1 VSKGGAVLAEKTLL
15 GEHLIKQGKMDRIAL
30 DISLQEQ
37 IVTGEPL
44 GQILVRFGVVSQ
56 AEMDHALMAIAP
68 DKVTGGD
75 KRNSKL
81 SMDFLIKNE
90 TMILVDTEDMV
101 RIATLSKN
109 PEEVRHQAHAL
120 CGKRV
125 EFGPVSHREILSY
138 LANLGRGEETYKQHL
153 SFEQDVNKVIDAILL
168 EGYNLRASDIH
179 IESCAEVIR
188 VRLRID
194 GILVY
199 AQTLAKSSGDKLFSR
214 LKGMAGLDESEKR
227 KPQDGDFSVNVGG
240 KSIDYRVSTL
250 PTVYGE
256 KIAIRVLDR
265 DQLTLRMDSLGLDF
279 MEEYKRLT
287 MMANGLIIV
296 AGATGS
302 GKTTMLYSTMANL
315 NKHERSII
323 TMEDPVEYKLEFITQ
338 CEAND
343 FVNFGFDQFPRTA
356 LRQDPDVILI
366 GEIRDK
372 MTANATVH
380 LADTGHLVFST
391 LHTRDVRQ
399 TVARMEALGVPRS
412 ALADILKGVL
422 VLRLVRKIC
431 QNCKGLGCDA
441 CRGTGYYG
449 RTLLAEFASI
459 SAPSDVVGILDGSKR
474 YHTFA
479 DDARL
484 KVAQGITDW
493 KEIERVSERDQA
505 DVAAHTV

>member
-1 VSKGGAVLAEKTLL
+1 MALIQKKKLL
-15 GEHLIKQGKMDRIAL
+15 GEYLIEQGKIDKTAL
-30 DISLQEQ
+30 NVSLQEQ

-44 GQILVRFGVVSQ
+44 GKILVRFGLISQ
-56 AEMDHALMAIAP
+56 AELDDALMVIAP

-81 SMDFLIKNE
+81 SVDFLIKNQ
-90 TMILVDTEDMV
+90 TMIVVDTENLV
-101 RIATLSKN
+101 RIATLSKD
-109 PEEVRHQAHAL
+109 PVRVREQVAML
-120 CGKRV
+120 CGKKV
-125 EFGPVSHREILSY
+125 EFAPVSHREILSY
-138 LANLGRGEETYKQHL
+138 LANLGRGEETYRQHL
-153 SFEQDVNKVIDAILL
+153 SLEHDVNKVIDAILL

-179 IESCAEVIR
+179 IESSAESIR

-194 GILVY
+194 GILSY
-199 AQTLAKSSGDKLFSR
+199 AQTLPKAMADKLFSR
-214 LKGMAGLDESEKR
+214 IKGMAGLDESEKR
-227 KPQDGDFSVNVGG
+227 KPQDGDFSVKVGG
-240 KSIDYRVSTL
+240 KSVDYRVSTL
-250 PTVYGE
+250 PTVHGE
-256 KIAIRVLDR
+256 RIALRVLDR
-265 DQLTLRMDSLGLDF
+265 DQLLLRMDSLGLVF
-279 MEEYKRLT
+279 IEEYKRLT

-315 NKHERSII
+315 NKHERSIL

-366 GEIRDK
+366 GEMRDR
-372 MTANATVH
+372 MTANATVN

-399 TVARMEALGVPRS
+399 TVARMEALGVPRTS
-412 ALADILKGVL
+412 LADLLRGVL

-431 QNCKGLGCDA
+431 QNCKGAGCDA
-441 CRGTGYYG
+441 CRDSGYYG

-459 SAPSDVVGILDGSKR
+459 SSPGDVAAILDGTLK

-484 KVAQGITDW
+484 KVAAGITDW
-493 KEIERVSERDQA
+493 KEVERVSERDAA
-505 DVAAHTV
+505 DVDAYAA

>member
-1 VSKGGAVLAEKTLL
+1 MSKKMLL
-15 GEHLIKQGKMDRIAL
+15 GEYLLSKGKIDQVAL
-30 DISLQEQ
+30 DVALQEQ
-37 IVTGEPL
+37 IVTQELL

-56 AEMDHALMAIAP
+56 AEVDHALMVIAP

-75 KRNSKL
+75 KRNTKL
-81 SMDFLIKNE
+81 SMDFLLKNQ
-90 TMILVDTEDMV
+90 TMILVDTEDVV
-101 RIATLSKN
+101 RIATLSN
-109 PEEVRHQAHAL
+109 TPEQVRRQAEVL

-125 EFGPVSHREILSY
+125 EFGTVSHRDILSY

-153 SFEQDVNKVIDAILL
+153 SLEQDVNKVIDAVLL

-179 IESCAEVIR
+179 IESSAESIR

-194 GILVY
+194 GILMY
-199 AQTLAKSSGDKLFSR
+199 AQTLHKAMADKLFSR
-214 LKGMAGLDESEKR
+214 IKGMAGLDESEKR
-227 KPQDGDFSVNVGG
+227 KPQDGDFSLRVGG

-250 PTVYGE
+250 PTVHGE

-265 DQLTLRMDSLGLDF
+265 DQLTLRMETLGLVF
-279 MEEYKRLT
+279 IEEYKRLT

-315 NKHERSII
+315 NKYERSII

-343 FVNFGFDQFPRTA
+343 YVNFGFDQFPRTA

-422 VLRLVRKIC
+422 VLRLVRKLC
-431 QNCKGLGCDA
+431 QNCKGKGCEV
-441 CRGTGYYG
+441 CRDTGYYG

-459 SAPSDVVGILDGSKR
+459 SVPGDVAGILDGTLK

-484 KVAQGITDW
+484 KVAAGVTDW

-505 DVAAHTV
+505 DVAAHTAIAS

>member
-1 VSKGGAVLAEKTLL
+1 MVKKKRL
-15 GEHLIKQGKMDRIAL
+15 GEYLIEKGKIDKVGL
-30 DISLQEQ
+30 EVSLQEQ
-37 IVTGEPL
+37 IVTREPL
-44 GQILVRFGVVSQ
+44 GKIMVRFGLLSQ
-56 AEMDHALMAIAP
+56 AELDQALMVIAP
-68 DKVTGGD
+68 DMVTGGD
-75 KRNSKL
+75 KRNTKL
-81 SMDFLIKNE
+81 SVDFLIRNRA
-90 TMILVDTEDMV
+90 MIIVDTEDLV
-101 RIATLSKN
+101 RIATLSAN
-109 PEEVRHQAHAL
+109 PEQVRRQAEAL
-120 CGKRV
+120 CDKKV
-125 EFGPVSHREILSY
+125 EFAPVSHREILSY

-153 SFEQDVNKVIDAILL
+153 SLEQDVNKVIDAILL

-179 IESCAEVIR
+179 LESSAESIR

-194 GILVY
+194 GILFY
-199 AQTLAKSSGDKLFSR
+199 AQTLPKSMADKLFSR
-214 LKGMAGLDESEKR
+214 IKGMAGLDESEKR
-227 KPQDGDFSVNVGG
+227 KPQDGDFSVKVAG

-250 PTVYGE
+250 PTVHGE
-256 KIAIRVLDR
+256 KVAIRVLDR
-265 DQLTLRMDSLGLDF
+265 DQLMLRLDNLGLVF
-279 MEEYKRLT
+279 IEEYKRLT

-343 FVNFGFDQFPRTA
+343 FVQFGFDQFPRTA

-380 LADTGHLVFST
+380 MADTGHLVFST

-399 TVARMEALGVPRS
+399 TVARMEALGVPKA
-412 ALADILKGVL
+412 ALSDILRGVL
-422 VLRLVRKIC
+422 VLRLVRKLC
-431 QNCKGLGCDA
+431 QNCNGEGCEVCHDS
-441 CRGTGYYG
+441 GYYG

-459 SAPSDVVGILDGSKR
+459 SKPSDIAGILDGTFK

-479 DDARL
+479 ADARL
-484 KVAQGITDW
+484 KVAAGITDW

-505 DVAAHTV
+505 DINAHER